1 MSIEQFKLILCDMYK
16 MDVWIPPYFKWKT
29 EFRKASYS
37 IWAVDEL
44 ERYVTDRLYPRKSGT
59 VDELIKLTSE
69 FVNKTRV
76 YSKISPKT
84 KVTFSIA
91 QNIAT
96 DVLELLHA
104 MK

>member
-1 MSIEQFKLILCDMYK
+1 MSIEQFKLILCDMYQ
-16 MDVWIPPYFKWKT
+16 MDVWFPPFFKWKT
-29 EFRKASYS
+29 EFRKTSYS

-44 ERYVTDRLYPRKSGT
+44 ERYVTDRLYPRKNGT
-59 VDELIKLTSE
+59 IDEFIRFTSE
-69 FVNKTRV
+69 FINKTRA
-76 YSKISPKT
+76 YSKINPKT
-84 KVTFSIA
+84 NVTFSIA